1 MFLQCTKQMAP
12 VNTTTQ
18 QQLKQD
24 YLAAMGVTPWYP
36 RVILANAP
44 MPVQQV
50 VAAQEAF
57 QEEPAAALTQSI
69 VEPTK
74 LVESAVGQTTPDR
87 TDRPMDPMPAAVAE
101 PVNANEGA
109 APIRFGLGIYVLGDW
124 LVVSSLVSGHEDSQD
139 GAFRLMSAILKAM
152 TGNDYEM
159 KHHHVIA
166 WPFFTNASADQ
177 GLKAAQE
184 YVSGVLQQ
192 RAEEHHTAN
201 LLVLGGVM
209 SKLNGWQ
216 SAEGTEFGMK
226 RLVLPSVYRMMS
238 EPMQKAKAWQLIRR
252 AGFGQ

>member
-1 MFLQCTKQMAP
+1 MIP

-18 QQLKQD
+18 QLKHD
-24 YLAAMGVTPWYP
+24 YLAAMGVTPWFP

-44 MPVQQV
+44 MP
-50 VAAQEAF
+50 
-57 QEEPAAALTQSI
+57 LLQSI
-69 VEPTK
+69 SSLDPVHLEQQPR
-74 LVESAVGQTTPDR
+74 LDSQAVIQPGAQ
-87 TDRPMDPMPAAVAE
+87 AE
-101 PVNANEGA
+101 PLAQRTPVDAVQVPVSSVAPVPDSGA
-109 APIRFGLGIYVLGDW
+109 TPASDGEAPIRFGLGIYVLGDW

-139 GAFRLMSAILKAM
+139 GAFRLINAILKAM

-166 WPFFTNASADQ
+166 WPFFTNANADQ
-177 GLKAAQE
+177 GIKAAQE

-209 SKLNGWQ
+209 SKLSGWQ
-216 SAEGTEFGMK
+216 SAEGTEYGMK

-238 EPMQKAKAWQLIRR
+238 EPMQKAKAWQLIRS
-252 AGFGQ
+252 AGYGQ